1 MKKYNNWVRENISG
15 ETIIYN
21 ILPITYDK
29 TACFLDDLY
38 EFIGWSHSE
47 GGAQTNHEVAL
58 LGMLKGPV

>member
-38 EFIGWSHSE
+38 KFIGWSHSE
-47 GGAQTNHEVAL
+47 GGAQTNHEVAP
-58 LGMLKGPV
+58 LGMLKGLV